1 MRLSLDEQSFV
12 SMIKINA
19 MNITLAQP
27 YAITDKGKRSNNED
41 AIFPPPES
49 DFQNQKLF
57 IVCDGVGGA
66 EKGEIA
72 SNLACE
78 SINSYFKAFSSTR
91 EAIDKSFVQKAIEYT
106 ETRFEDY
113 ISNHPEATGM
123 ATTLTLA
130 YLGKSQITI
139 AHIGDSRI
147 YHIREGQIIHKT
159 EDHSLVNYLVKTG
172 QLTPE
177 EALAFPKKNII
188 LRAIQGSH
196 NPAEVDV
203 AILTNI
209 MPGDYLFL
217 CTDGVLEKIDD
228 EKLMGIFKKGG
239 SNCCAIKEMISDI
252 CAEKS
257 RDNYSFYIIPI
268 QKTADIAEEA
278 QKVFSFFY
286 SLI

>member
-1 MRLSLDEQSFV
+1 MN
-12 SMIKINA
+12 KINA

-27 YAITDKGKRSNNED
+27 YAVTDKGKRSNNED

-49 DFQNQKLF
+49 DFQNQRLF

-66 EKGEIA
+66 ERGEIA
-72 SNLACE
+72 SDLACE
-78 SINSYFKAFSSTR
+78 SISSYFKAFSSNSR
-91 EAIDKSFVQKAIEYT
+91 AIDKSFVQKAIEYT
-106 ETRFEDY
+106 ETCFEDY
-113 ISNHPEATGM
+113 ISNHPEAKGM

-139 AHIGDSRI
+139 AHIGDSRV
-147 YHIREGQIIHKT
+147 YHIRGGQIIHKT

-172 QLTPE
+172 QLTPQA
-177 EALAFPKKNII
+177 ALTFSKKNVI

-196 NPAEVDV
+196 NPVEAEVV
-203 AILTNI
+203 VLKNI

-217 CTDGVLEKIDD
+217 CTDGVLERIDD
-228 EKLMGIFKKGG
+228 EKLMEIFKKGG
-239 SNCCAIKEMISDI
+239 ANCYDIKGMISDI
-252 CAEKS
+252 CSEKS